1 MLQCTRPIKLI
12 YVKKVDGKMKVSWP
26 GDSGEIHTRLLEKM
40 RDILFEEKVYPYL
53 MPNAKQRIDVVRK
66 LAKNTDIKD
75 KILVP
80 LGGSSWCLFPWL
92 GTRSFRTILRY
103 LKYHAKEWGLSDIQS
118 ERCYYITFKCQMNCA
133 EELLSAL
140 REKIAREG
148 VDTYELV
155 GAGECPIYD
164 KYDDYIP
171 SDLLRMAYAEDRL
184 DAEGVIE
191 RFLGE
196 TT

>member
-1 MLQCTRPIKLI
+1 
-12 YVKKVDGKMKVSWP
+12 
-26 GDSGEIHTRLLEKM
+26 
-40 RDILFEEKVYPYL
+40 
-53 MPNAKQRIDVVRK
+53 
-66 LAKNTDIKD
+66 
-75 KILVP
+75 
-80 LGGSSWCLFPWL
+80 
-92 GTRSFRTILRY
+92 
-103 LKYHAKEWGLSDIQS
+103 
-118 ERCYYITFKCQMNCA
+118 MNCA

-171 SDLLRMAYAEDRL
+171 PDLLRMAYAEDRL

-196 TT
+196 AT